1 MKSLVM
7 WNIKMEPQYHTIK
20 RGEHSSLRCLFALGQ
35 HGAFIPSPLM
45 VSLVAPF
52 MLPYLGITSVT
63 LGIVSEPP
71 ERRTK
76 TAVVDQS

>member
-1 MKSLVM
+1 
-7 WNIKMEPQYHTIK
+7 MEAQYHTILK
-20 RGEHSSLRCLFALGQ
+20 GKYPSLGCLHAGQ
-35 HGAFIPSPLM
+35 HGATIPSPLI

-63 LGIVSEPP
+63 LGTVSEPS

-76 TAVVDQS
+76 MVVVNQS